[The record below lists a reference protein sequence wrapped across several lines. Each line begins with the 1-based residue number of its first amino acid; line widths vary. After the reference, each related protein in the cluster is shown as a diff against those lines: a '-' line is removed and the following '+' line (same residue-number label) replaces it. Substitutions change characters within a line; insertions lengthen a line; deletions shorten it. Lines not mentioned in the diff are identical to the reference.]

1 MRASLLRKS
10 YIFILTCQSRC
21 ATTVKAAAPLAGTT
35 NATIGQMISAATTQR
50 VPLVDRDVYKLVQLS
65 PGITPVNGAVNNVEF
80 NERPG
85 AEVSGFSI
93 NGLPQGTLYYL
104 EDGAPLTIAEN
115 NLGAMIPAEIPPL
128 DSIQEYQ
135 IETNNVPA
143 STQSFG
149 TGVLSLVSKSG
160 ANKVHGDGFFYGRP
174 NFWAANDPFVKAS
187 QLEAHEPNKPPNFHR
202 YQWGGSVGGPI
213 RHDKVFYFADYELA
227 AFNVT
232 NSVQLGIPNAF
243 WNPASLASF
252 GQVTYA
258 ASQPRQFQFGLRF
271 IY

>member
-1 MRASLLRKS
+1 M
-10 YIFILTCQSRC
+10 
-21 ATTVKAAAPLAGTT
+21 KAAGPLAGTT
-35 NATIGQMISAATTQR
+35 NATISQMISAATIQR
-50 VPLVDRDVYKLVQLS
+50 VPPVDRDVCKLVQLS

-85 AEVSGFSI
+85 ADVSGFSI
-93 NGLPQGTLYYL
+93 NGLPQGTLYYP

-128 DSIQEYQ
+128 GSIQEYQ

-160 ANKVHGDGFFYGRP
+160 TNKVHGDGFFYGRP

-202 YQWGGSVGGPI
+202 YQWAGSVGGPI

-227 AFNVT
+227 AFNQCHQFS
-232 NSVQLGIPNAF
+232 SVGYSECLLESGQLGELRPSDLRRK
-243 WNPASLASF
+243 PA
-252 GQVTYA
+252 A
-258 ASQPRQFQFGLRF
+258 AVPIRVEIHLLRGRRART
-271 IY
+271 